1 MTETGPPHNLPERQV
16 PQTQSEPEA
25 ANGVG
30 DSALWRRRVLFW
42 GGMALA
48 ALLMLWVFRSVLMPF
63 VVGMLLAYF
72 LDPVADMLERRG
84 LSRTL
89 AAIVILILAIALLAL
104 GFVLVLPV
112 LANQLSGFVER
123 LPQLLSNLQTM
134 ITSYG
139 PAWLERVFGVDRSTL
154 EDGLN
159 QALSQGS
166 GFLASFLESVWNSG
180 AALVDIA
187 GLFVIAPVVA
197 FYMLIDWDR
206 MIASID
212 AHVPRRHVDTVRAI
226 ARDVDRAVAGF
237 IRGQG
242 SVCLIL
248 GIYYAIGLTLVG
260 LNFGLLIGLGA
271 GLISFIPYIGS
282 TIGLVVA
289 LGVALVQFWPDFLW
303 IAATLAV
310 FFSGQF
316 IEGNILQPKLVGGK
330 VGLHPVW
337 LMFALFAFGALFGF
351 IGLLVAVPAAAAV
364 GVIVRFLLER
374 YRQSHLYDATKGTS

>member
-1 MTETGPPHNLPERQV
+1 
-16 PQTQSEPEA
+16 
-25 ANGVG
+25 
-30 DSALWRRRVLFW
+30 
-42 GGMALA
+42 MALA